1 MSIKPTHISR
11 ARELRKNQTDAE
23 KTLWFFLRNRRFHN
37 LKFLR
42 QHPIIYQVTAKDPDY
57 YIPDFY
63 CAEKK
68 VVLELDGKI
77 HDYQKEED
85 ELRDS
90 NLRSQ
95 GLRILRIK
103 NEEVEEDVTLVL
115 NKLKNFVFENK

>member
-1 MSIKPTHISR
+1 
-11 ARELRKNQTDAE
+11 
-23 KTLWFFLRNRRFHN
+23 

-42 QHPIIYQVTAKDPDY
+42 QHPVIYQVTAKGPDY

-77 HDYQKEED
+77 HDLQLEED
-85 ELRDS
+85 EFRDS
-90 NLRSQ
+90 NLRSL
-95 GLRILRIK
+95 GIRVLRIK
-103 NEEVEEDVTLVL
+103 NEEVEANVTLVL

>member
-1 MSIKPTHISR
+1 MSINPTHISR

-42 QHPIIYQVTAKDPDY
+42 QHPIIYQVTQKGPDY

-77 HDYQKEED
+77 HDFQKEED
-85 ELRDS
+85 EFRDS
-90 NLRSQ
+90 ILKNL

-103 NEEVEEDVTLVL
+103 NEEVEKDVTIVL
-115 NKLKNFVFENK
+115 NKLKNFVFE